1 MKTKFVFAAAVAALA
16 LSVSANAQTNL
27 QVFYDAGRGYA
38 TTTFEMFKGD
48 NWGNT
53 FFFIDHYYTTADQRE
68 TGARGNQNGTYYEIE
83 RCINFWQGS
92 KLGNLSLEVEY
103 DGGSFGTGVFC
114 FGANYFMHSADFK
127 NTFNVA
133 LLYTQNCGFDQATT
147 PVKLSGV
154 WGMQDIFGV
163 AGLRFSG
170 FIDVWGI
177 DRNWDKDG
185 NLFLG
190 GAALAAKSTKMSVLT
205 EPQLWYN
212 IGKLINCENLNVGGE
227 VELSYN
233 FSGAAQGFVCNPAV
247 GVKWV
252 F

>member
-16 LSVSANAQTNL
+16 LSANANAQTNL
-27 QVFYDAGRGYA
+27 QMFYDAGRGYA

-53 FFFIDHYYTTADQRE
+53 FFFIDHYYATADDRE
-68 TGARGNQNGTYYEIE
+68 NLGAGSAINGSYFEIE
-83 RCINFWQGS
+83 RCLNFWQNT
-92 KLGNLSLEVEY
+92 KLGNLSLQVEY
-103 DGGSFGTGVFC
+103 DGATWGAGVGC
-114 FGANYFMHSADFK
+114 VGLNYFMHSKDFK
-127 NTFNVA
+127 NTWNIA
-133 LLYTQNCGFDQATT
+133 LLTFKNIGYGSATT

-154 WGMQDIFGV
+154 WGNQDIFGV

-170 FIDVWGI
+170 FFDLWGNDSTFI
-177 DRNWDKDG
+177 HSDLTTSETKVS
-185 NLFLG
+185 FL
-190 GAALAAKSTKMSVLT
+190 S

-212 IGKLINCENLNVGGE
+212 VGRFFNCENLNVGGE

-233 FSGAAQGFVCNPAV
+233 FAGHEGFMCNPAV
-247 GVKWV
+247 GIKWI